1 MKVTAENR
9 LDVQEMMENLQDA
22 AQYLEFAELKA
33 QSLGNELYRKS
44 ALAKR
49 RSVQKLVRMLT
60 VKLDAYDAKAF
71 AEAGKEVR

>member
-9 LDVQEMMENLQDA
+9 LEVQELMENLQDA

-33 QSLGNELYRKS
+33 QSLGSELYRKS

-49 RSVQKLVRMLT
+49 RSVQKLVRMLAG
-60 VKLDAYDAKAF
+60 KLDSFDAKAF
-71 AEAGKEVR
+71 KEVR